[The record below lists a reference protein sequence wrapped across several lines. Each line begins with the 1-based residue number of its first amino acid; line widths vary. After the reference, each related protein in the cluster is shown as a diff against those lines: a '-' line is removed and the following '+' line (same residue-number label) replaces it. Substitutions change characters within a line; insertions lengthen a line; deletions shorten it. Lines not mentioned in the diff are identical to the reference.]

1 MLSTG
6 IPQLTSQEDLD
17 YLTESFCMGRDDT
30 EAKQVFTGLIN
41 ESLSTKATQ
50 LNFAIHIL
58 AHPD

>member
-17 YLTESFCMGRDDT
+17 YLTESFCMGKDDN
-30 EAKQVFTGLIN
+30 EAKQIFTGLIN